1 MQTDAIKN
9 NMVWEYGG
17 KGVALVRI
25 YRPGSNIYRSGT
37 SCLRTG
43 LVYLPGSNVRL
54 LKNMH
59 KSYSWS
65 GYLVQKNVIIFVKT
79 LNIEKKKMWY

>member
-25 YRPGSNIYRSGT
+25 YRLGSNIYRSGT